1 MKFIRTKELSN
12 ITSCIKL
19 NYCLNINFPLPL
31 KINENINI
39 LVSKT
44 HKLSTLEGKINCL
57 SLPLGEIAKSKLLPK
72 G

>member
-1 MKFIRTKELSN
+1 MKFIRTKELSTGN

-44 HKLSTLEGKINCL
+44 N
-57 SLPLGEIAKSKLLPK
+57 
-72 G
+72 